1 MKRLPILITEVSVGL
16 LALTAGLAALAGC
29 GTSPASQPGAPEAST
44 SASTPAAST
53 AAPGGGTPSTAG
65 GTTARAP
72 AALAGPVWPI
82 EPRTIPAVA
91 GRGPSVLKEIRSG
104 LHGGYERLMLEFTAP
119 YGAVKVRYMPVVRA
133 DPSDQVVPLQGRSFL
148 EVVIQGAVA
157 GYAATPIT
165 PYAGPS
171 TVTPGYPTL
180 RQVSISGDF
189 ESVLSFGVG
198 LSRTAGFRVQ
208 RLTAP
213 DRLVLDVAEP
223 PAWRMWPEDSL
234 AQARAEQAGFDQ
246 DHQPWRVSPEE
257 VAKVYAGAVYGWNY
271 LRGDLD
277 IAPVPDAPGHTFRL
291 AAKGSS
297 DSVIVR
303 AVPVFDR
310 ANSIVAI
317 TDTR

>member
-1 MKRLPILITEVSVGL
+1 MRSSRISVVF
-16 LALTAGLAALAGC
+16 AVVVLAAVAAC
-29 GTSPASQPGAPEAST
+29 GSTSHPGASPTATPSTGAASSQPGTTAPSATTPPASPKPPSST
-44 SASTPAAST
+44 TPAA
-53 AAPGGGTPSTAG
+53 A
-65 GTTARAP
+65 
-72 AALAGPVWPI
+72 AGPVWPI

-91 GRGPSVLKEIRSG
+91 GRGPSVLKEIRTG
-104 LHGGYERLMLEFTAP
+104 QHGSYERLVLEFTAP
-119 YGAVKVRYMPVVRA
+119 YGAAEVRYVPVVRA

-148 EVVIQGAVA
+148 EIVIHGAVA
-157 GYAATPIT
+157 GYAAAPIT

-189 ESVLSFGVG
+189 EAVLSFGVG

-234 AQARAEQAGFDQ
+234 AQAREEQAGVDQ
-246 DHQPWRVSPEE
+246 GHQPWRVSPES
-257 VAKVYAGAVYGWNY
+257 VAQVYALAVYGWNY
-271 LRGDLD
+271 LSGDLD
-277 IAPVPDAPGHTFRL
+277 ISPVPDAPDCTFRL

-297 DSVIVR
+297 DYVTVR
-303 AVPVFDR
+303 AVRAFDR
-310 ANSIVAI
+310 PNSIVQI

>member
-1 MKRLPILITEVSVGL
+1 MRSSRLSVVF
-16 LALTAGLAALAGC
+16 AVVVLAAVAACG
-29 GTSPASQPGAPEAST
+29 GTSSPGASSTATPSASAASSQPGTTAPSA
-44 SASTPAAST
+44 ASTPASPKPPSST
-53 AAPGGGTPSTAG
+53 APAKT
-65 GTTARAP
+65 P
-72 AALAGPVWPI
+72 AAAAGPVWPI

-91 GRGPSVLKEIRSG
+91 ARGPSVLKEIRVG
-104 LHGGYERLMLEFTAP
+104 QHGSYERLVLEFNAP
-119 YGAVKVRYMPVVRA
+119 YGAANVRYVPAVRA
-133 DPSDQVVPLQGRSFL
+133 DPSGRVVPLQGRAFL
-148 EVVIQGAVA
+148 EIVVHGAVA
-157 GYAATPIT
+157 RYAATPVT

-171 TVTPGYPTL
+171 TLTPGYPTL

-189 ESVLSFGVG
+189 EAVLSFGAG

-234 AQARAEQAGFDQ
+234 AQAREEQAGVDQ
-246 DHQPWRVSPEE
+246 GHQPWRVSPES
-257 VAKVYAGAVYGWNY
+257 VAKAYALSVYGWNY
-271 LRGDLD
+271 LSGDLN
-277 IAPVPDAPGHTFRL
+277 ITPVPGTPGYMFRL

-297 DSVIVR
+297 DYVTVR
-303 AVPVFDR
+303 AVPVFNR